1 MSSFFLLF
9 VVSQE
14 QQHKY
19 SHNTQHTMKK
29 LLYQRL
35 IIHSTTAIVSLSSL
49 SFRYSPLGF
58 HIPHL
63 RHHPH
68 NYHCSKS
75 FYPSSII
82 IGTHT
87 KRTLYSPRQLSNTS
101 NTSNTSNS
109 NSNTTTTNTSS
120 IVAIMPTTRS
130 GKDTRSLQT
139 ERDTSFVKSGKSA
152 MDILSTGGTSRHDF
166 TMYAHTTSGSTTSSS
181 VSKSNS
187 DNNND
192 YDNDNDNDNDA
203 TSSNNVNKYSP
214 DTADVKQE
222 KKKTKTKTK
231 TKQEQNTS
239 ESKKKNTSSSP
250 KRKSPLR
257 ATSSTITQTGKLK
270 SPRKKV
276 KSSSPSKTNN
286 PSSSP
291 SPSPSSAAAA
301 AAAEGISTPKRKK
314 STTSSKPKTPPSSS
328 RKRQRIEPGSLDPPP
343 NWESIYTLVE
353 ELRADRTAPMDADG
367 GQALP
372 ERHRGDKVYRYQV
385 LTALMLSSQTKDAV
399 VGDAIRALQKYKHG
413 LDVESIKDIS
423 AEELSAIIGKVGFYN
438 NKTKFMKQTA
448 EILIREYDGDIPPTA
463 EKMMGLPGIGPKM
476 VSQQTK

>member
-1 MSSFFLLF
+1 
-9 VVSQE
+9 
-14 QQHKY
+14 
-19 SHNTQHTMKK
+19 
-29 LLYQRL
+29 
-35 IIHSTTAIVSLSSL
+35 
-49 SFRYSPLGF
+49 
-58 HIPHL
+58 
-63 RHHPH
+63 
-68 NYHCSKS
+68 
-75 FYPSSII
+75 
-82 IGTHT
+82 
-87 KRTLYSPRQLSNTS
+87 
-101 NTSNTSNS
+101 
-109 NSNTTTTNTSS
+109 
-120 IVAIMPTTRS
+120 MPTTRS

-231 TKQEQNTS
+231 TKTKQEQNTS

-291 SPSPSSAAAA
+291 SPSPSLAAAA
-301 AAAEGISTPKRKK
+301 AAAAKGISTPKRKK